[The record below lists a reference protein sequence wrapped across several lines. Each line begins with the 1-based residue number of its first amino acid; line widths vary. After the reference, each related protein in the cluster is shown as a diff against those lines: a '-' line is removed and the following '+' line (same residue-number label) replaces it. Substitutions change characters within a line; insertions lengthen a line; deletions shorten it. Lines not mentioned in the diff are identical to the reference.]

1 MSVFATIWLNTPIE
15 RLALLYDF
23 DHFFDIISM
32 EQEYFDTFE
41 NNLIKEL
48 LRLCTSHKM
57 LEGTLLSSEDLD
69 ERWKEYAP
77 EYMADA
83 VPQINTFPAA
93 AIAWAGY
100 VGMAVA
106 HRWDEDWTQ
115 YATEPYKE
123 LHGEQGFDDMDE
135 HILQDIMGLS
145 LDSEEVH
152 RIEDMMR
159 RCANTAI
166 TYIRREETEAQ
177 TTKAFYIF
185 ARTARVMFRIGA
197 AMELHRL
204 GYKFEKATM
213 VN

>member
-1 MSVFATIWLNTPIE
+1 
-15 RLALLYDF
+15 
-23 DHFFDIISM
+23 M
-32 EQEYFDTFE
+32 EQIEYFDTFE
-41 NNLIKEL
+41 NNLLQEIM
-48 LRLCTSHKM
+48 RLCTSHKM

-83 VPQINTFPAA
+83 VPQINSFPAA

-106 HRWDEDWTQ
+106 HRWDENWEQ
-115 YATEPYKE
+115 YATEPYEK

-135 HILQDIMGLS
+135 HIVQNILGLS
-145 LDSEEVH
+145 LEDETA
-152 RIEDMMR
+152 RKIEDMMR

-204 GYKFEKATM
+204 GYKFEK
-213 VN
+213 VNLGEQAVN

>member
-1 MSVFATIWLNTPIE
+1 
-15 RLALLYDF
+15 
-23 DHFFDIISM
+23 M
-32 EQEYFDTFE
+32 EQIEYFDTFE
-41 NNLIKEL
+41 NNLLQEL
-48 LRLCTSHKM
+48 MKLSTSHKM

-83 VPQINTFPAA
+83 VPQLNSFPAA

-106 HRWDEDWTQ
+106 HRWDKNWEL
-115 YATEPYKE
+115 YATEPYEK

-135 HILQDIMGLS
+135 HIVQNILGLA
-145 LDSEEVH
+145 LDSEEAH
-152 RIEDMMR
+152 KIEEMMR
-159 RCANTAI
+159 RAANTAI
-166 TYIRREETEAQ
+166 TYIRREEVEAQ

-185 ARTARVMFRIGA
+185 ARTTRVLFRIGA

-204 GYKFEKATM
+204 GYKFEK
-213 VN
+213 VNLGEEQIKEQIN

>member
-1 MSVFATIWLNTPIE
+1 
-15 RLALLYDF
+15 
-23 DHFFDIISM
+23 M
-32 EQEYFDTFE
+32 EQIEYFDTFE
-41 NNLIKEL
+41 NNLITEL

-83 VPQINTFPAA
+83 VPQLHSFPAA

-106 HRWDEDWTQ
+106 HRWDDNWEA
-115 YATEPYKE
+115 YVTEPYEK

-135 HILQDIMGLS
+135 HIVQNILGLA
-145 LDSEEVH
+145 LDSEEANK
-152 RIEDMMR
+152 IEEMMR
-159 RCANTAI
+159 RAANTAI
-166 TYIRREETEAQ
+166 TFIRREEVEAQ

-185 ARTARVMFRIGA
+185 ARATRVLFRIGA

-204 GYKFEKATM
+204 GYKFEK
-213 VN
+213 VNVGEERVN

>member
-1 MSVFATIWLNTPIE
+1 MCHKTEI
-15 RLALLYDF
+15 
-23 DHFFDIISM
+23 M
-32 EQEYFDTFE
+32 ENLEYFDTFE
-41 NNLIKEL
+41 NNLLQEL
-48 LRLCTSHKM
+48 MKLCTSHKM
-57 LEGTLLSSEDLD
+57 LEGTLLASDDID

-83 VPQINTFPAA
+83 VPQVNAFPAA

-106 HRWDEDWTQ
+106 HRWDENWAE
-115 YATEPYKE
+115 YATEPYDK

-135 HILQDIMGLS
+135 YIVQNILGLS
-145 LDSEEVH
+145 LDDEAAQKIEE
-152 RIEDMMR
+152 MMR

-177 TTKAFYIF
+177 STKAFYIF
-185 ARTARVMFRIGA
+185 ARTTRSMFRIGA

-204 GYKFEKATM
+204 GYKFEK
-213 VN
+213 VNVAES